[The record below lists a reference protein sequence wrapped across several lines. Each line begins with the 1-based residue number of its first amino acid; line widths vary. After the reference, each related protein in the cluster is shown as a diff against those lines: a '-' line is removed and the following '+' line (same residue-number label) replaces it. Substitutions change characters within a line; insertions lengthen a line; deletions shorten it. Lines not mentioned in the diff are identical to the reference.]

1 MKNFRLVHTFFKCGL
16 RFLIFGQEVPQKLK
30 KLTQKR
36 APKEGAC
43 FHALCVHVRT
53 CTHTSIINHLWRP
66 QGSYPES
73 FVKFRVDLAEKR
85 DGQIVTKT

>member
-36 APKEGAC
+36 AQK
-43 FHALCVHVRT
+43 
-53 CTHTSIINHLWRP
+53 
-66 QGSYPES
+66 
-73 FVKFRVDLAEKR
+73 
-85 DGQIVTKT
+85 